1 MATSTTEIV
10 GFLDQIKQLMVNN
23 KDVLKTGGLD
33 VTNWITDT
41 DAMKDDSLTKDA
53 EKDALKAA
61 SKAKTQES
69 NAANALAYKTAST
82 RLDAIIGVLGKDT
95 PAGKQAARLRS
106 SLVPR
111 GRRGG
116 NRQNNGGDNQGNT

>member
-41 DAMKDDSLTKDA
+41 DVMKDDSLTKDA

-69 NAANALAYKTAST
+69 NAANALAYKKAST

-106 SLVPR
+106 SLTPR
-111 GRRGG
+111 GRKGG
-116 NRQNNGGDNQGNT
+116 NNQNNT